1 MKNDLKN
8 DKKKK
13 MVGERAEQKEISK
26 DRLHK
31 VMRQFRDTRCSAQKS
46 DSDRRLVNIFI

>member
-13 MVGERAEQKEISK
+13 MVGERAEQREITK
-26 DRLHK
+26 DR
-31 VMRQFRDTRCSAQKS
+31 SAQS
-46 DSDRRLVNIFI
+46 DETISRHSMQRAKK